1 MNFRGKH
8 KPEPVGFQIAPMI
21 DVVFLLLCFFVT
33 SQVFTQWESE
43 IDIALPTARTAEFNR
58 RLPGEIILN
67 IRTSGE
73 VAVSGRVLN
82 EGELSSLLDRLVKLF
97 PGQPVLIRADRETPY
112 RFVIRVL
119 DLCRKSEIWNIS
131 FATLPGEEPAKVA
144 P

>member
-8 KPEPVGFQIAPMI
+8 KPEPMGFQIAPMI

-73 VAVSGRVLN
+73 VTVSGRSLSQT
-82 EGELSSLLDRLVKLF
+82 ELAALLDRLVKLF

-112 RFVIRVL
+112 AHVIRVL

-131 FATLPGEEPAKVA
+131 FATLPGEDPTKGV